1 MDLDRLEA
9 LKRAFGTKEYAALPR
24 LLRQLGRARFPDA
37 ASLIRFHEALLF
49 FRAYPPNAEVVGLAD
64 ELLQEIP
71 KKLAQLR
78 RAGVDLVPLEEP
90 NVSGIAGTAFSALFT
105 YDMTRWLSEHHP
117 DAVEIDWDGY
127 DASLLGPLLRRLHPF
142 ANEDLLVEA
151 NIPYMDWFRAAKPE
165 GGSDLRWLI
174 SRIES
179 LPIPAEDR
187 AELFAQAKIAIRWE
201 LVDSGVTR
209 TNGRFPGR
217 RKVFYHDAP
226 LIRRAD
232 VSLAAELE
240 SPALAIQKLS
250 RADGEKM
257 LDFARETSAMRYRE
271 LHGFTYGDPAH
282 VLRVDFGR
290 GVEVFVSGVPREHRL
305 PLRAYHAG
313 MFFKNGVPIGYIEC
327 LTLFDRMEVG
337 FNLYYTFREGETA
350 WLYARLLRLFHQL
363 LAVTCFSVDPYQLG
377 AHNEEAIESGAF
389 WFYRKLG
396 FRPANP
402 QVVQF
407 LQREESKL
415 RANPAYRTPARTLRR
430 LAIGSMLYEIPG
442 SRAGDWDRFET
453 RRAAMA
459 LHASPF
465 TPAIQRAKSAPEEST
480 YVRALQQD
488 PALRRRILKLGS
500 PSSEARSQNSES
512 RMSRV
517 GTSLVHF

>member
-9 LKRAFGTKEYAALPR
+9 FKRAFGTKEHAALSG
-24 LLRQLGRARFPDA
+24 LLRQMGRARFPDA

-49 FRAYPPNAEVVGLAD
+49 FRAYPPNAEVLGLAD
-64 ELLQEIP
+64 DLLQEIP
-71 KKLAQLR
+71 KKVAQLR
-78 RAGVDLVPLEEP
+78 RADVDLVPLEEP
-90 NVSGIAGTAFSALFT
+90 DVSGVVGTAFSALFT
-105 YDMTRWLSEHHP
+105 YDMTRWLVEHHP
-117 DAVEIDWDGY
+117 KAVEIDWDGY

-151 NIPYMDWFRAAKPE
+151 NIPYMDWFRAAKPA

-174 SRIES
+174 SRIDA

-201 LVDSGVTR
+201 LGDSRATR
-209 TNGRFPGR
+209 TNGRFSGR
-217 RKVFYHDAP
+217 RKIFYHDAP

-232 VSLAAELE
+232 VSLAAELQ
-240 SPALAIQKLS
+240 SPALAIQKLN

-282 VLRVDFGR
+282 VLRADFGR
-290 GVEVFVSGVPREHRL
+290 GVEVFVSGVPKEHRL

-327 LTLFDRMEVG
+327 LTLFEHMEVG

-350 WLYARLLRLFHQL
+350 WLYAHLLRLFHQL

-402 QVVQF
+402 LVAKI
-407 LQREESKL
+407 LQREESML
-415 RANPAYRTPARTLRR
+415 RVNPAYRTPARTLRH
-430 LAIGSMLYEIPG
+430 LANGSMIYEISG

-488 PALRRRILKLGS
+488 PALRQRILKLGS
-500 PSSEARSQNSES
+500 RPR
-512 RMSRV
+512 R
-517 GTSLVHF
+517 